1 MDYLYKQR
9 NNRALF
15 MQNGEYSQSSASV
28 VSFTENDANSI
39 LNTENDYYESDDED
53 CTELKKKN
61 DPSIYQFDSDDGETN
76 FFQPPRRYNKSRS
89 VSKANSQRANAD
101 RINSTDGSR
110 GRIDASERRKTLP
123 STNGFIPSANGWE

>member
-1 MDYLYKQR
+1 
-9 NNRALF
+9 

-28 VSFTENDANSI
+28 VSFTENDANSM